1 MFSFR
6 HGPFCRRTGRGSV
19 PAARFVVARATRTLP
34 LPSLLSSHAD
44 GVRLNFRGGLHD
56 PQLDGGGNLVY
67 WYDAGSGSA
76 ASALEPEKPKDSTE
90 ADVQRL
96 ADEIKSFARPPTMT
110 EARDLAVKMHGNRIG
125 RMIYAMLKE
134 DLRKYGLC
142 IAHGNSLAQ
151 KLIVPLKN
159 GG

>member
-1 MFSFR
+1 V
-6 HGPFCRRTGRGSV
+6 RTATTSAQAST
-19 PAARFVVARATRTLP
+19 PA
-34 LPSLLSSHAD
+34 LSKKRCDRYAAAS
-44 GVRLNFRGGLHD
+44 HD
-56 PQLDGGGNLVY
+56 PQLDGGGNLVH
-67 WYDAGSGSA
+67 WYDSGSGSA
-76 ASALEPEKPKDSTE
+76 VSAPESEKPKDPTE

>member
-1 MFSFR
+1 MEHFHF
-6 HGPFCRRTGRGSV
+6 
-19 PAARFVVARATRTLP
+19 AAP
-34 LPSLLSSHAD
+34 
-44 GVRLNFRGGLHD
+44 
-56 PQLDGGGNLVY
+56 
-67 WYDAGSGSA
+67 
-76 ASALEPEKPKDSTE
+76 EPEKPKGPTE
-90 ADVQRL
+90 ADVQCL
-96 ADEIKSFARPPTMT
+96 ADEIKSLARPPTMT

>member
-1 MFSFR
+1 VFSFR

-76 ASALEPEKPKDSTE
+76 ASALEPEKPKDPTE

-110 EARDLAVKMHGNRIG
+110 EARDLAAKIFGKYFG
-125 RMIYAMLKE
+125 RSVYDLLKT
-134 DLRKYGLC
+134 DWHRDGLD
-142 IAHGNSLAQ
+142 IAKGDSLAQ
-151 KLIVPLKN
+151 KLIVLLKK
-159 GG
+159 

>member
-1 MFSFR
+1 
-6 HGPFCRRTGRGSV
+6 
-19 PAARFVVARATRTLP
+19 
-34 LPSLLSSHAD
+34 
-44 GVRLNFRGGLHD
+44 
-56 PQLDGGGNLVY
+56 
-67 WYDAGSGSA
+67 
-76 ASALEPEKPKDSTE
+76 
-90 ADVQRL
+90 
-96 ADEIKSFARPPTMT
+96 MT

-125 RMIYAMLKE
+125 RMIHAMLKE